1 MEDWSISSN
10 AESGDGYSD
19 ILIEIAEQGIGIVIE
34 VKYGENGM
42 LDAACEEALE
52 QIENNHYE
60 QFLHEHDMNTI
71 IKYGIA
77 CFQKRCKVVIG

>member
-52 QIENNHYE
+52 QIEKNHYE
-60 QFLHEHDMNTI
+60 QLLHEHDYKI
-71 IKYGIA
+71 WYRLLSKA
-77 CFQKRCKVVIG
+77 L